1 MQTEQCPRQQCPHWL
16 NWEQWTPCSE
26 PCRGREGFTKRER
39 ECSIRDLVGFN
50 GCQGDNFEY
59 MECNEHIECP
69 TWSDWGPPT
78 ECYFIGD
85 PEIGERD
92 RTRYCMNG
100 NFGLDC
106 PFERRVQT
114 SPCKVCD
121 ESITR
126 PRVYVRR
133 AEVTLR
139 VSLATDLEW
148 DPAFADPD
156 SQAYLDALAQV
167 QSELDGADLEEGQT
181 AVVTGL
187 SLCPASGCRRRRDDG
202 EGDTVHADVDV
213 VTTCEGDEC
222 TQDDVDAAQD
232 AVNSLG
238 AVTLQAE
245 VNQYRGGDDNKK
257 GSSAKLVCSLLLFA
271 TLLFFM

>member
-1 MQTEQCPRQQCPHWL
+1 
-16 NWEQWTPCSE
+16 
-26 PCRGREGFTKRER
+26 
-39 ECSIRDLVGFN
+39 
-50 GCQGDNFEY
+50 
-59 MECNEHIECP
+59 
-69 TWSDWGPPT
+69 
-78 ECYFIGD
+78 
-85 PEIGERD
+85 
-92 RTRYCMNG
+92 MNG

-156 SQAYLDALAQV
+156 SPEYLAALAQV
-167 QSELDGADLEEGQT
+167 QSELDGADLEDGQT

-187 SLCPASGCRRRRDDG
+187 SLCPASGCRRRRDEG
-202 EGDTVHADVDV
+202 EGDTVYAEVDV
-213 VTTCEGDEC
+213 VTPCETDEC
-222 TQDDVDAAQD
+222 TQSDVDEAQD
-232 AVNSLG
+232 AVENLG
-238 AVTLQAE
+238 AQTVQAQ
-245 VNQYRGGDDNKK
+245 VNQYRGGKK
-257 GSSAKLVCSLLLFA
+257 SSSAKLVCSLLLFA